1 MGPPIE
7 RWCQVSVEMG
17 PPIERRCQVSN
28 PLIKRN
34 PPKFI
39 NFRPAEV
46 VIQNPQQSRQL
57 VTPVYE
63 TKVQEIPNYWYRIPG
78 YLMVNV
84 LSWYLK
90 NYQNDKSA
98 LPLFCHWKPGHHEWR
113 SHSQNHPLWVVARWG
128 TMRCKRGVFC
138 GLPQKTSTVTTSCK
152 DKHARAK
159 SNSVTNLSKYETSR
173 FVAGRR
179 PASSST
185 NF

>member
-1 MGPPIE
+1 M
-7 RWCQVSVEMG
+7 
-17 PPIERRCQVSN
+17 
-28 PLIKRN
+28 
-34 PPKFI
+34 
-39 NFRPAEV
+39 
-46 VIQNPQQSRQL
+46 
-57 VTPVYE
+57 TPVYE
-63 TKVQEIPNYWYRIPG
+63 TKVQEIPNYGYRIPG

-90 NYQNDKSA
+90 TIKTTNLQ
-98 LPLFCHWKPGHHEWR
+98 CHCFATESQVGHHEWR

-159 SNSVTNLSKYETSR
+159 SNSVTNLSIYETSR
-173 FVAGRR
+173 FVASRC

-185 NF
+185 KL